1 MLKEV
6 IKRNGNHVTFREPN
20 IRRAII
26 NANRDV
32 PVLEQASDEDIDA
45 IVKYIK
51 GIKQNCVH
59 IEVIQNIIEDKLMEQ
74 GHYELAKQY
83 IIYRYVHNVGRE
95 LTRTEK
101 SVLKLIRGD
110 NEEVQNENSNKNATV
125 NSTQRDLMAG
135 EVSKDVA
142 KKFILPE
149 DIRKADENCVLH
161 WHDADYTVQP
171 MGNCFSSDT
180 AFFTVDNGWLTFDSL
195 QDGDVVEVYTH
206 TGETKKATVH
216 KYGVQSLDEVTFRR
230 GVYSKK
236 VVKVTANHTW
246 ILKDGS
252 RVTNLHIGDRLY
264 QTPTIANFD
273 VDTCTDEELKWFCF
287 GFILGDGSDTD
298 NEVKHYGYN
307 ARLCGNKNDLVEYF
321 RKAGYNVTY
330 PEKSYGDARVYK
342 ADNNLSKQEFLTN
355 NQYIVLPRQLKV
367 ALFNGFLAADGN
379 KRKDTY
385 ISISTTDLRIRR
397 MIYHLAQV
405 AGYYLGKE
413 SVLSRDTNYKKD
425 SILYTIHIFKTM
437 TEHQPWIVDSIKH
450 DVAKEEVWCLDVED
464 NHSFILSGGMVTG
477 NCCLINIKDC
487 LDNGTAMNGLLIES
501 PHSFRVACNVMT
513 QIIANI
519 ASNQYGGQSVNIKHL
534 GKYAAISRER
544 LTIKTQNKW
553 DEAGLS
559 YTKEQLDSVVQGM
572 LKEEIADGVQ
582 TIQYQINTLFTSN
595 GLEITY
601 RLYKFMEWLS
611 LMDNIRDYQ
620 MVNS

>member
-135 EVSKDVA
+135 EVSKDIA

-149 DIRKADENCVLH
+149 DIRKADEDCIIH

-171 MGNCFSSDT
+171 MGNC
-180 AFFTVDNGWLTFDSL
+180 
-195 QDGDVVEVYTH
+195 
-206 TGETKKATVH
+206 
-216 KYGVQSLDEVTFRR
+216 
-230 GVYSKK
+230 
-236 VVKVTANHTW
+236 
-246 ILKDGS
+246 
-252 RVTNLHIGDRLY
+252 
-264 QTPTIANFD
+264 
-273 VDTCTDEELKWFCF
+273 
-287 GFILGDGSDTD
+287 
-298 NEVKHYGYN
+298 
-307 ARLCGNKNDLVEYF
+307 
-321 RKAGYNVTY
+321 
-330 PEKSYGDARVYK
+330 
-342 ADNNLSKQEFLTN
+342 
-355 NQYIVLPRQLKV
+355 
-367 ALFNGFLAADGN
+367 
-379 KRKDTY
+379 
-385 ISISTTDLRIRR
+385 
-397 MIYHLAQV
+397 
-405 AGYYLGKE
+405 
-413 SVLSRDTNYKKD
+413 
-425 SILYTIHIFKTM
+425 
-437 TEHQPWIVDSIKH
+437 
-450 DVAKEEVWCLDVED
+450 
-464 NHSFILSGGMVTG
+464 
-477 NCCLINIKDC
+477 CLIDIRGC

-534 GKYAAISRER
+534 GKYVAISRER